1 MFFVPLWCAFT
12 RSQKGERV
20 VELHIVDLAQLDDGQ
35 IARAARILREALPN
49 PTAYKAPGEAEA
61 EVAKVL
67 GNPERL
73 GFAALEG
80 DEVAGWVGGIRGYS
94 HSLELHPLV
103 VEPARQRQGVGS
115 LLLAALE
122 RRARGE
128 GFLAIHLGTD
138 DDFGGTSLFGA
149 DLFPDVAG
157 KIAGVTATA
166 RGHPFTF
173 YARRGFEIVGL
184 LPDANGPGKPDILM
198 AKRL

>member
-1 MFFVPLWCAFT
+1 
-12 RSQKGERV
+12 

-35 IARAARILREALPN
+35 IARAARILREALQN

-61 EVAKVL
+61 EVADVL
-67 GNPERL
+67 GNPERF
-73 GFAALEG
+73 GFAALDG
-80 DEVAGWVGGIRGYS
+80 DDLVGWIGGIRGYF

-103 VEPARQRQGVGS
+103 VDPARQRQGVGS
-115 LLLAALE
+115 RLLAALE
-122 RRARGE
+122 TRARAE
-128 GFLAIHLGTD
+128 GFLALHLGTD

-149 DLFPDVAG
+149 DLFPNVAG
-157 KIAGVTATA
+157 NIPGVTATA

-173 YARRGFEIVGL
+173 YARHGFEVVGL